1 MNESGK
7 EPLPETRHEPRQEK
21 RHDSRQ
27 ETRQAARA
35 EAQNAE
41 PNEALEELL
50 LFIREARG
58 FDFTGYKRST
68 LGRRINKRMSDVG
81 MDSYRDYQDLLE
93 TSSDE
98 FSALFNT
105 ILINVTSFFRDP
117 DAWTFL
123 QHEVVPELIADL
135 APDQEIRVWS
145 AGCSSGEEA
154 YSLAIMFA
162 EALGIAECLRRV
174 KIYATDV
181 DEEALRE
188 ARSGLYPTKALEPL
202 APELREK
209 YFEPNGAQLSF
220 RPDLRRRVIFG
231 RHDITRDAPISRLDL
246 LLCRNTL
253 MYFNVEAQTQIV
265 DRFHFA
271 LRQGGYLFL
280 GKAEMLLNDAERFEV
295 ADMRQRVFRR
305 RTGEAGL
312 PYQPAPLK
320 VRSSSGLELHSVA
333 RTRQLRDLVL
343 DAGPT
348 PWIAIDGDGAVV
360 VINSQARSQFG
371 LSSGD
376 VGRPF
381 QDLEIS
387 YRPVELRSL
396 IEQATHERRTLR
408 VNRAERRVG
417 EEVQYLDILIQPLSG
432 PNGLHVATT
441 ISFTDVTVA
450 TQLKAEVKRVR
461 EDLETAYEELQ
472 STNEELETTNEEL
485 QSSIEELE
493 TTNEELQSTNEE
505 LETTNEELQSGNEEL
520 ETMNDEMRI
529 RTEELDEAR
538 AFLEAVL
545 TSIAAGVVVLDSKLR
560 VKSWNRGA
568 VDLWG
573 LRSDEVINEPF
584 FDLDFGLPTE
594 ELRPVVQDCLKSRK
608 RTGPVPVNALSRI
621 GRPIMCDVFCS
632 PFDGHHGGVVLM
644 MEESR
649 ISSSD

>member
-1 MNESGK
+1 MT
-7 EPLPETRHEPRQEK
+7 EPEK
-21 RHDSRQ
+21 DGSS
-27 ETRQAARA
+27 ASD
-35 EAQNAE
+35 
-41 PNEALEELL
+41 EALEDLL
-50 LFIREARG
+50 VFIREARG

-68 LGRRINKRMSDVG
+68 LGRRIHKRMADVG
-81 MDSYRDYQDLLE
+81 IASYGDYQDLLE
-93 TSSDE
+93 TSADE
-98 FSALFNT
+98 FGALFNT

-123 QHEVVPELIADL
+123 QREVVPELLADI
-135 APDQEIRVWS
+135 PSDQEVRVWS

-162 EALGIAECLRRV
+162 EALGLEECLRRV

-188 ARSGLYPTKALEPL
+188 ARSGLYPAKSLEPL
-202 APELREK
+202 SSELREK
-209 YFEPNGAQLSF
+209 YFEQNGAQFSF

-246 LLCRNTL
+246 LICRNTL

-271 LRQGGYLFL
+271 LRQGGFLFL

-295 ADMRQRVFRR
+295 ADMRQRIFRR
-305 RTGEAGL
+305 RSGEAGL

-320 VRSSSGLELHSVA
+320 VRTGTGVELHSVA

-348 PWIAIDGDGAVV
+348 PSIAIDGDGVVV
-360 VINSQARSQFG
+360 VINSQARIQFG
-371 LSSGD
+371 LTAGD
-376 VGRPF
+376 IGRPF

-396 IEQATHERRTLR
+396 IDQSTHERRTLR
-408 VNRAERRVG
+408 VNRVERRLG
-417 EEVQYLDILIQPLSG
+417 EEVQYVDILIQPLTG
-432 PNGLHVATT
+432 PSGLHIATT

-450 TQLKAEVKRVR
+450 TELKAEVKRVR

-529 RTEELDEAR
+529 RSEELDETR

-545 TSIAAGVVVLDSKLR
+545 TSIAAGVVVLDSDLK

-573 LRSDEVINEPF
+573 LRSDEVLDEF
-584 FDLDFGLPTE
+584 FFGLDFGLPTDVLQPLVRE
-594 ELRPVVQDCLKSRK
+594 CLKTRK
-608 RTGPVPVNALSRI
+608 RSGPVGVQALSRI
-621 GRPIMCDVFCS
+621 GRAITCDVFCS
-632 PFDGHHGGVVLM
+632 PFDGHNGGVVLM

-649 ISSSD
+649 TDTSE

>member
-1 MNESGK
+1 MG
-7 EPLPETRHEPRQEK
+7 EPRDAGDKEV
-21 RHDSRQ
+21 
-27 ETRQAARA
+27 
-35 EAQNAE
+35 
-41 PNEALEELL
+41 LEELL
-50 LFIREARG
+50 GFIREARG

-68 LGRRINKRMSDVG
+68 LARRIHKRMTDVG
-81 MDSYRDYQDLLE
+81 IGSYLDYQDLLE
-93 TSSDE
+93 TNSDE
-98 FSALFNT
+98 FDALFNT

-117 DAWTFL
+117 EAWTFL
-123 QHEVVPELIADL
+123 QNKVVSELLVSL
-135 APDQEIRVWS
+135 APDYEIRVWS
-145 AGCSSGEEA
+145 AGCSSGEEP

-162 EALGIAECLRRV
+162 EALGLDECLRRV

-188 ARSGLYPTKALEPL
+188 ARSGLYPAKSLEPL
-202 APELREK
+202 SADLREK
-209 YFEPNGAQLSF
+209 YFEQSGTQFTF

-246 LLCRNTL
+246 LVCRNTL

-271 LRQGGYLFL
+271 LRPNGCLFL

-295 ADMRQRVFRR
+295 VNMRQRVFRR
-305 RTGEAGL
+305 RAGDTAL
-312 PYQPAPLK
+312 PYHPTPLK
-320 VRSSSGLELHSVA
+320 IRSGVGVELHSVA
-333 RTRQLRDLVL
+333 HARQLRGLVL
-343 DAGPT
+343 DAGPV
-348 PWIAIDGDGAVV
+348 PSIALDSDGTVV
-360 VINSQARSQFG
+360 VINSQARIQFG
-371 LSSGD
+371 LSTTD
-376 VGRPF
+376 IGRPV

-396 IEQATHERRTLR
+396 IDQSTHERRTLR
-408 VNRAERRVG
+408 VNGVERRMG
-417 EEVQYLDILIQPLSG
+417 EDVQYFDILIQPLSG
-432 PNGLHVATT
+432 PSGVHVATT

-450 TQLKAEVKRVR
+450 TQLKAEVKRIR

-520 ETMNDEMRI
+520 ETMNEEMRI
-529 RTEELDEAR
+529 RTDELDEAR

-545 TSIAAGVVVLDSKLR
+545 TSIAAGVVVLDKDLKVR
-560 VKSWNRGA
+560 SWNRGA

-573 LRSDEVINEPF
+573 LRADEVMEEPF
-584 FDLDFGLPTE
+584 FELDFGLPTD
-594 ELRPVVQDCLKSRK
+594 ELLPVVQRCLETRQRS
-608 RTGPVPVNALSRI
+608 GPVAVEALSRI
-621 GRPIMCDVFCS
+621 GRPITCDVFFS
-632 PFDGHHGGVVLM
+632 PFGVHNGGVVLM

-649 ISSSD
+649 SGTPA

>member
-1 MNESGK
+1 MG
-7 EPLPETRHEPRQEK
+7 EPQ
-21 RHDSRQ
+21 
-27 ETRQAARA
+27 QADTD
-35 EAQNAE
+35 
-41 PNEALEELL
+41 EALEELL
-50 LFIREARG
+50 VFIREARG

-68 LGRRINKRMSDVG
+68 LGRRIHKRMTDVG
-81 MDSYRDYQDLLE
+81 TSSYADYQDLLE
-93 TSSDE
+93 TSADE
-98 FSALFNT
+98 FGALFNT

-117 DAWTFL
+117 DAWNLL
-123 QHEVVPELIADL
+123 QREIVPDLIAGL
-135 APDQEIRVWS
+135 TSDQEIRVWS
-145 AGCSSGEEA
+145 AGCSSGEEP
-154 YSLAIMFA
+154 YSLAIMLA
-162 EALGIAECLRRV
+162 EALGIEECLNRV

-188 ARSGLYPTKALEPL
+188 ARSGLYPAKALEPL
-202 APELREK
+202 TPELREK
-209 YFEPNGAQLSF
+209 YFEQNGSQFSF
-220 RPDLRRRVIFG
+220 RADLRRRVIFG

-246 LLCRNTL
+246 MVCRNTL

-271 LRQGGYLFL
+271 LRKGGYLFL

-295 ADMRQRVFRR
+295 ADMRQRIFQRSTDV
-305 RTGEAGL
+305 AGL
-312 PYQPAPLK
+312 PFHPSPLK
-320 VRSSSGLELHSVA
+320 IRTGTGAELHSVA
-333 RTRQLRDLVL
+333 RSRQLRDLAL

-348 PWIAIDGDGAVV
+348 PSITIDAEGVLVAV
-360 VINSQARSQFG
+360 NSQARIQFG
-371 LSSGD
+371 LSTTD
-376 VGRPF
+376 LGRPF

-396 IEQATHERRTLR
+396 IDQSTHERRTLR
-408 VNRAERRVG
+408 VNRVERRVG
-417 EEVQYLDILIQPLSG
+417 DDIQYVDILIQPLSG
-432 PNGLHVATT
+432 PNGLHIATT

-450 TQLKAEVKRVR
+450 TQLKAEVKRIR

-545 TSIAAGVVVLDSKLR
+545 TSIAAGVVVLDSHLK

-568 VDLWG
+568 IDMWG
-573 LRSDEVINEPF
+573 LRADEVLEQSF
-584 FDLDFGLPTE
+584 FDLDFGLPTDV
-594 ELRPVVQDCLKSRK
+594 LQPMVTKCLKSRQ
-608 RTGPVPVNALSRI
+608 RSGPVGVQARSRI
-621 GRPIMCDVFCS
+621 GRPLTCDVFCS

-649 ISSSD
+649 TDAPS

>member
-1 MNESGK
+1 MGA
-7 EPLPETRHEPRQEK
+7 PEDTHT
-21 RHDSRQ
+21 D
-27 ETRQAARA
+27 
-35 EAQNAE
+35 
-41 PNEALEELL
+41 EALEELL
-50 LFIREARG
+50 VFLRDARG

-68 LGRRINKRMSDVG
+68 LGRRIHKRMTDVG
-81 MDSYRDYQDLLE
+81 VRSYQDYQDLLE
-93 TSSDE
+93 TSADE
-98 FSALFNT
+98 FGALFNT

-123 QHEVVPELIADL
+123 QREVVPELLADI
-135 APDQEIRVWS
+135 PPEQEIRVWS

-162 EALGIAECLRRV
+162 EALGVEECLRRV
-174 KIYATDV
+174 KIYATDI
-181 DEEALRE
+181 DEEALRQ
-188 ARSGLYPTKALEPL
+188 ARSGLYPAKGLEPL
-202 APELREK
+202 PTELREK
-209 YFEPNGAQLSF
+209 YFEQNGAQFGF

-231 RHDITRDAPISRLDL
+231 RHDITSDAPISRLDL
-246 LLCRNTL
+246 LICRNTL

-271 LRQGGYLFL
+271 LRKNAFLFL
-280 GKAEMLLNDAERFEV
+280 GKAEMLLNDADRFDV
-295 ADMRQRVFRR
+295 VNMRQRIFRR
-305 RTGEAGL
+305 RAGDAGL
-312 PYQPAPLK
+312 PYHPTPTKIRA
-320 VRSSSGLELHSVA
+320 GAGIELHSVA

-343 DAGPT
+343 DASPT
-348 PWIAIDGDGAVV
+348 PSIAIDDDGTVV
-360 VINSQARSQFG
+360 VINSQARIQFG
-371 LSSGD
+371 LTPSD
-376 VGRPF
+376 IGRPF

-396 IEQATHERRTLR
+396 IDQSMHERRTLR
-408 VNRAERRVG
+408 VNRVERRTG
-417 EEVQYLDILIQPLSG
+417 EDLQYFDIVIQPIAG
-432 PNGLHVATT
+432 PSGLHVATT
-441 ISFTDVTVA
+441 ISFLDVTVA

-545 TSIAAGVVVLDSKLR
+545 TSIEAGVVVLDRDLK
-560 VKSWNRGA
+560 VKGWNRGA

-573 LRSDEVINEPF
+573 LRTDEVMDEKF
-584 FDLDFGLPTE
+584 FALDFGLPTE
-594 ELRPVVQDCLKSRK
+594 VLQPVVRTCLKTRERS
-608 RTGPVPVNALSRI
+608 GPIGVEALSRI
-621 GRPIMCDVFCS
+621 GRSITCDVFCS
-632 PFDGHHGGVVLM
+632 PFDGHHGGVVLL

-649 ISSSD
+649 SDDSD